1 LSFAEAT
8 AIVTATDYRR
18 EHRETNGNDKFP
30 GNDRTTATAARF
42 DEPEPAATDS
52 KPKPKQ
58 KLEAPIR
65 ILAFPGCALNF
76 QADQAHQFQGVAFG
90 YYTIAEFVIEAHFS
104 FLDVIL
110 KMYVVHGVGQ
120 YLRDF
125 C

>member
-52 KPKPKQ
+52 KPKQ
-58 KLEAPIR
+58 KPEAPIR

-76 QADQAHQFQGVAFG
+76 QADQAHQFQGVAFD

-110 KMYVVHGVGQ
+110 KMSIADGMGQ
-120 YLRDF
+120 CLRDIG
-125 C
+125 